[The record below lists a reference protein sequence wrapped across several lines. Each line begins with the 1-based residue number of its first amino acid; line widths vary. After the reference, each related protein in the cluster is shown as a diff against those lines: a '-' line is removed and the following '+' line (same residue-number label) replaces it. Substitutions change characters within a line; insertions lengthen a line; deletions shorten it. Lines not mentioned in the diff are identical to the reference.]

1 MSGDHNMNQAKQ
13 YRPGEFR
20 EIGTQRGIEST
31 SYIEEPE
38 EYKSEIDRQVTE
50 MQSALCLLSSTVE
63 TLRQRLKPVMCDR
76 PWKEPSVGLSNTQS
90 PLGLLL
96 QQYNATIK
104 GSCDDIIHI
113 IESLEI

>member
-1 MSGDHNMNQAKQ
+1 MSGDHNMNQMHINQAISQIK
-13 YRPGEFR
+13 RNLGL
-20 EIGTQRGIEST
+20 GDVGIQ
-31 SYIEEPE
+31 IEETE

-50 MQSALCLLSSTVE
+50 MQSALYLLSSTVE

-96 QQYNATIK
+96 QQYNANIK
-104 GSCDDIIHI
+104 GSCDDIINI